1 MINQREEMN
10 IKPMYN
16 NAFENNSEK
25 SIINAIKSPALQNSL
40 VRQSPSIIQ
49 FNRRTEPNL
58 IKKDTK
64 SYLA

>member
-1 MINQREEMN
+1 MINQREDIN
-10 IKPMYN
+10 IKPIYN

-49 FNRRTEPNL
+49 FNRRTESNL
-58 IKKDTK
+58 IKKDAK
-64 SYLA
+64 SYLP